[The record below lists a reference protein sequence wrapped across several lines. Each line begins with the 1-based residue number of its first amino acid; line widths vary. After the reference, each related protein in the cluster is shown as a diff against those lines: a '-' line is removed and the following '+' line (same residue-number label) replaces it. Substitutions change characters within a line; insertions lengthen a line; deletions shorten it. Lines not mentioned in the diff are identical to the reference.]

1 MLRSGSKNQLAQIAM
16 TLETAKINEI
26 LFGRFGKRKT
36 YSVCMDTLYE
46 LLPFLRER
54 AFALT
59 TSVTPLRF

>member
-1 MLRSGSKNQLAQIAM
+1 MDVWSLNV
-16 TLETAKINEI
+16 TLWLEESIGPNGNEI
-26 LFGRFGKRKT
+26 LFARFGKRKT

-59 TSVTPLRF
+59 KSVTPLRF